1 MESGT
6 PAPQNIP
13 ALGECPAGENQHG
26 KQAEELDRIIH
37 FLGFVEIEQHGGKER
52 IENRRHSGE
61 SAQTRR
67 TIAENKN
74 EIEQSAERGQCN
86 KQSKGLGICIGE
98 GSEVEEGVH
107 RRDHKGDGKKRSGKK
122 DGQIS
127 GDGSRLPLGTKGK
140 GEEEEEQKRAEEE
153 NKECLRQGRIGQEIA
168 AMQQQLKRGEESIE
182 EKRALMQKLSDLF
195 KVKAALAKELGE
207 RIVRP
212 R

>member
-67 TIAENKN
+67 TIAEDKN
-74 EIEQSAERGQCN
+74 EIRDLCES
-86 KQSKGLGICIGE
+86 LGISYQSFGDVFPDLDTGTCIMKDYLGRV
-98 GSEVEEGVH
+98 SRVH
-107 RRDHKGDGKKRSGKK
+107 IIQQNARWVHSFETNPMKKRM
-122 DGQIS
+122 QMEQMES
-127 GDGSRLPLGTKGK
+127 GDQN
-140 GEEEEEQKRAEEE
+140 E
-153 NKECLRQGRIGQEIA
+153 
-168 AMQQQLKRGEESIE
+168 
-182 EKRALMQKLSDLF
+182 
-195 KVKAALAKELGE
+195 
-207 RIVRP
+207 
-212 R
+212 